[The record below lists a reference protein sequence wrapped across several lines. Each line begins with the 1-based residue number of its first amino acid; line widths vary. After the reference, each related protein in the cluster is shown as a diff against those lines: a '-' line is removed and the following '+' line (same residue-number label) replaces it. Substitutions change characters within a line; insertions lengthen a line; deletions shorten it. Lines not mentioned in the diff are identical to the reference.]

1 MKLAVEW
8 SCSSQKSGICSVFS
22 FMACGLRVLSSVLN
36 FLCFGAFFCTEFSF
50 LLLDSVLANRQSER
64 PPYCGVVALMH
75 RTAVL
80 LLKMQT
86 RRTAALLSC
95 TASTIV
101 LLQRR
106 TLRWL
111 GSDPIS
117 NEEAPQCIQS
127 QRRRSAFRGAS
138 ALLIRGTS
146 VLADVGV
153 GVAFKGGQS
162 ESESNDNHVQHLQL
176 LCPPHIPIY
185 KPQCAK
191 LCTPFICCAI
201 CQNFAFVVALLPSRL
216 NCTLQCFCRLLCR
229 FRKLFLTVY
238 ILKWIELLLG
248 WWIDC

>member
-1 MKLAVEW
+1 MVLHFA
-8 SCSSQKSGICSVFS
+8 KSGICSVFS

-201 CQNFAFVVALLPSRL
+201 FPKTLAFSFQNFLRCVTVLYNAYVGYFVAVASFSSTYTYCSGLSRS
-216 NCTLQCFCRLLCR
+216 
-229 FRKLFLTVY
+229 
-238 ILKWIELLLG
+238 
-248 WWIDC
+248 